1 MKIVLDTNVLV
12 SAVIL
17 RNGKPFQLLKN
28 GELGKVRIVTSP
40 YIIEEFRKVLA
51 EPRIGFTKREIN
63 TTIQKIS
70 SFSQIVNP
78 KIKLKIIK
86 EDPDDNKILE
96 CAVAGGARYVVS
108 GDKHLLKLGRYKGI
122 KMISVAEMLEKL

>member
-28 GELGKVRIVTSP
+28 GELGKVRIVLSRQ
-40 YIIEEFRKVLA
+40 IIEEFRKVLA

-78 KIKLKIIK
+78 KIKLKVVK
-86 EDPDDNKILE
+86 EDLDDNKILE
-96 CAVAGGARYVVS
+96 CAIAGGAKYIVS
-108 GDKHLLKLGRYKGI
+108 GDKHILNLGRYKGI
-122 KMISVAEMLEKL
+122 KIVSVAEMLEKL

>member
-28 GELGKVRIVTSP
+28 GELGKVRIVLSRQ
-40 YIIEEFRKVLA
+40 IIEEFRKVLA

-63 TTIQKIS
+63 ITIQKIS

-78 KIKLKIIK
+78 KIKLKVVK
-86 EDPDDNKILE
+86 EDLDDNKILE
-96 CAVAGGARYVVS
+96 CAIAGGAKYIVS
-108 GDKHLLKLGRYKGI
+108 GDKHILNLGRYKGI
-122 KMISVAEMLEKL
+122 KIVSVAEMLEKL

>member
-1 MKIVLDTNVLV
+1 MKIVLDTNILV

-63 TTIQKIS
+63 ITIQKIS
-70 SFSQIVNP
+70 SFSQIVTQ
-78 KIKLKIIK
+78 KL
-86 EDPDDNKILE
+86 
-96 CAVAGGARYVVS
+96 S
-108 GDKHLLKLGRYKGI
+108 
-122 KMISVAEMLEKL
+122 